1 MLQKISCLSLITGQ
15 HERVRRGYNKSNT
28 EYWST
33 EIRESRRKRRKLSAA
48 PDVEIPAE
56 INSES
61 VLDIENLSAVEIKEK
76 LKELGVQTRVRKLEK
91 LQDILKH
98 ALHKD

>member
-1 MLQKISCLSLITGQ
+1 M
-15 HERVRRGYNKSNT
+15 RRGYNKSNT

-98 ALHKD
+98 AHHKD

>member
-1 MLQKISCLSLITGQ
+1 
-15 HERVRRGYNKSNT
+15 VRRGYKSNI

-33 EIRESRRKRRKLSAA
+33 EIRESRRRKIKLSAA

-76 LKELGVQTRVRKLEK
+76 LKELGVQTCVQKLEK
-91 LQDILKH
+91 VQDILKH
-98 ALHKD
+98 ALTR